1 MHANFSLLRHSGL
14 QRRAKALALLCAGS
28 LLLPLAAPFEA
39 SLPGAVAWGLDLAVH
54 WQWFFLVGL
63 AVALLVLMSA
73 HRRWMT
79 MAVLLPLPWLTA
91 MPDAVRGAEGGDAL
105 VLAAANVHVDNEVPE
120 RLVQWVGTT
129 KPDVLAILEISD
141 TFAMRMGLDAVYP
154 HRVIRPRWDPF
165 GIALLSRHPILRH
178 AVVEEDGATPRIE
191 AVLDW
196 NGTEVT
202 VVAFHPMPPIS
213 AADHGR
219 RNRLLADFSA
229 RYADRPTIVF
239 GDFNATPWSAAFRAP
254 RRKGFKLAGG
264 LQPTWPASLCG
275 LIGLPIDH
283 VMVSR
288 HWSVIDHAVGP
299 DLGSDHLPIL
309 ATVSTSGKDA
319 RVSE

>member
-1 MHANFSLLRHSGL
+1 MHAKLSLLRHSGL
-14 QRRAKALALLCAGS
+14 QRRAKALALVSAGG
-28 LLLPLAAPFEA
+28 LLLPLATPFET
-39 SLPGAVAWGLDLAVH
+39 AVPDAAAWALDLAVH

-63 AVALLVLMSA
+63 VLAVLVLMFA
-73 HRRWMT
+73 HRRWTT

-105 VLAAANVHVDNEVPE
+105 VLAAANVHVDNQVPE
-120 RLVQWVGTT
+120 RLVQWVGAT

-141 TFAMRMGLDAVYP
+141 TFAMRMGLDHDYP
-154 HRVIRPRWDPF
+154 HRVVRPRWDPF

-196 NGTEVT
+196 KGTEVT
-202 VVAFHPMPPIS
+202 LVAIHPMPPIS

-219 RNRLLADFSA
+219 RNRMLADIAA
-229 RYADRPTIVF
+229 RYADRPTIVL

-254 RRKGFKLAGG
+254 RHKGFMVAGG
-264 LQPTWPASLCG
+264 LHPTWPASLRG

-283 VMVSR
+283 AMVSR
-288 HWSVIDHAVGP
+288 HWSVIDHAIGP
-299 DLGSDHLPIL
+299 DLGSDHLPIQ
-309 ATVSTSGKDA
+309 ATVSTSGKSA
-319 RVSE
+319 RAGE